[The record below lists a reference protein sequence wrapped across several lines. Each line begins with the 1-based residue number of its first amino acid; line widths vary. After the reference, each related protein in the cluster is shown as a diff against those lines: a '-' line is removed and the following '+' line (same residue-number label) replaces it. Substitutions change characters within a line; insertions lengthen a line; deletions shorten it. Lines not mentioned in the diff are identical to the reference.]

1 MKGLRQEGR
10 SLREIATS
18 LNGSDI
24 RSKRGGIWH
33 PQTVARVLAQSEKS
47 VSELDTTTQA
57 KERHDIVHVG
67 GYNDQVFRLI
77 ADVASGRFEE
87 GHWVR
92 QIEAVKL

>member
-33 PQTVARVLAQSEKS
+33 PETVARVLAQSEES

-57 KERHDIVHVG
+57 KADRLPSFRPHTMPVMG
-67 GYNDQVFRLI
+67 GR
-77 ADVASGRFEE
+77 
-87 GHWVR
+87 
-92 QIEAVKL
+92 